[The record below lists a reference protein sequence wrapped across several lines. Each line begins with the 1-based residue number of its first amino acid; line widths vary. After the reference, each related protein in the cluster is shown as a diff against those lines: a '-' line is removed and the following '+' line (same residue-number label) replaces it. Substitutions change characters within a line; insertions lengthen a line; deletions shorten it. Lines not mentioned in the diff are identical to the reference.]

1 MIVAQA
7 VFQMLQLAV
16 IAAPSR
22 RALAPDPARRTGRT
36 AKPLAHRLPPPLV
49 RTPPSGPA
57 RPFLEFTARDT
68 APRPGTCRPR
78 QADTHAGCAGS
89 AASCRSRRLPSPTV
103 PSSWW
108 ARFIQKVSRLGEQS
122 SKRWC
127 TKQTLFPMAWILRWH
142 WHTRRRAAAA
152 AAEGWAVRPMCGC
165 GGTWDRRKSGG
176 LGPGG
181 RLKF

>member
-103 PSSWW
+103 PSQLVGAFYPKSE
-108 ARFIQKVSRLGEQS
+108 AALENN
-122 SKRWC
+122 
-127 TKQTLFPMAWILRWH
+127 LRKDGAQNKHCSPWRGFCGG
-142 WHTRRRAAAA
+142 TGTRGAGPRPPRRRAGRCDRCAAAA
-152 AAEGWAVRPMCGC
+152 AHGTGGSPAAWARA
-165 GGTWDRRKSGG
+165 DA
-176 LGPGG
+176 
-181 RLKF
+181 

>member
-108 ARFIQKVSRLGEQS
+108 ARFIQKVKPPWRTIFEKMVHKTNIVPHGVDSAVALAHAA
-122 SKRWC
+122 
-127 TKQTLFPMAWILRWH
+127 PP
-142 WHTRRRAAAA
+142 RRRAGRCDRCAAAA
-152 AAEGWAVRPMCGC
+152 AHGTGGSPAAWARA
-165 GGTWDRRKSGG
+165 DA
-176 LGPGG
+176 
-181 RLKF
+181 